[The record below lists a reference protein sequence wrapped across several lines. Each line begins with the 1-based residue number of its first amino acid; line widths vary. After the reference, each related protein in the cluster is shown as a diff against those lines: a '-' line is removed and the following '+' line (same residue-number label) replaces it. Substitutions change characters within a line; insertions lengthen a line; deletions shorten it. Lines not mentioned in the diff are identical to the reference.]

1 MEIRGIAAGGAG
13 VGTLPDGRVVFV
25 QRTAPGD
32 RVQLRV
38 TEGKERWARGL
49 LEAVLSPG
57 PDRMSPPCPL
67 YDRCGGCTLQHLSA
81 EARLRAKG
89 ALVGDALRRIGKLEV
104 DDPVVRPAPS
114 EVHYR
119 NRVTFTLLRHPGGRV
134 TAGFH
139 ALERPGRIVDVDDRC
154 LLPEPALLE
163 VWAGLRRGWGSGA
176 ERLPAG
182 ERLRLTLRAVDTGA
196 VLTVDGADGEDG
208 DPEGLLES
216 VPGLRA
222 VWRAS
227 GGGRTPVLLA
237 GEADTRMTWE
247 GIPIPMAASAFV
259 QVNRAAATPL
269 LEATLALA
277 GPVEGIRVVDGYCGV
292 GVVGRRLAEQGA
304 VVTGI
309 ELDPEAARA
318 AGGDLGADPAGPD
331 PTQGD
336 PEAGAH
342 GYAGVRTDP
351 TLGALAHA
359 HPHPEQDRGA
369 SVTASPGHWTVV
381 EARVEDAL
389 PELLP
394 ADLVLLNPP
403 RTGLDPSIPERLR
416 EARVPHIVYT
426 SCDPATLARDLARLG
441 PEYRVESLQAFD
453 LFPMTAHV
461 ETLVSLRREEG

>member
-38 TEGKERWARGL
+38 AEGKERWARGL
-49 LEAVLSPG
+49 LEAVLAPG

-67 YDRCGGCTLQHLSA
+67 YDGCGGCTLQHLSP
-81 EARLRAKG
+81 EARLRVKG

-104 DDPVVRPAPS
+104 EDPAVRPAPS
-114 EVHYR
+114 ELHYR
-119 NRVTFTLLRHPGGRV
+119 NRVTFTFLRHPGGRV

-163 VWAGLRRGWGSGA
+163 VWTALRRGWGGGA

-196 VLTVDGADGEDG
+196 VLTVEGADGEDG

-216 VPGLRA
+216 VPGLRS
-222 VWRAS
+222 VWRAP

-237 GEADTRMTWE
+237 GEADTRLTWE
-247 GIPIPMAASAFV
+247 AIPIPMAASAFV

-277 GPVEGIRVVDGYCGV
+277 GPVEGLRVVDAYCGV
-292 GVVGRRLAEQGA
+292 GVAGRLLAGQGA
-304 VVTGI
+304 AATGI
-309 ELDPEAARA
+309 EMDAEAVRA
-318 AGGDLGADPAGPD
+318 ASGDFGRDPAEPD
-331 PTQGD
+331 ATRGD
-336 PEAGAH
+336 PGANATTT
-342 GYAGVRTDP
+342 GR
-351 TLGALAHA
+351 
-359 HPHPEQDRGA
+359 
-369 SVTASPGHWTVV
+369 WTVV

-403 RTGLDPSIPERLR
+403 RTGLHPSIPERLR

>member
-1 MEIRGIAAGGAG
+1 VAIRGIAAGGAG

-25 QRTAPGD
+25 HRTAPGD

-49 LEAVLSPG
+49 LEAVLAPG
-57 PDRMSPPCPL
+57 PDRVSPPCPL

-104 DDPVVRPAPS
+104 EDPVVRPAPS
-114 EVHYR
+114 ESHYR

-154 LLPEPALLE
+154 LLPEPALGE
-163 VWAGLRRGWGSGA
+163 VWAGLRRWWGSGA

-196 VLTVDGADGEDG
+196 VLTVEGADGEDG

-222 VWRAS
+222 VWRAP

-277 GPVEGIRVVDGYCGV
+277 GPVEGLRVVDAYCGV
-292 GVVGRRLAEQGA
+292 GVVGRRLAAQGA
-304 VVTGI
+304 TVTGI
-309 ELDPEAARA
+309 EMDPEAARA
-318 AGGDLGADPAGPD
+318 ARGEVGGEVELAGPG
-331 PTQGD
+331 PV
-336 PEAGAH
+336 PS
-342 GYAGVRTDP
+342 P
-351 TLGALAHA
+351 
-359 HPHPEQDRGA
+359 
-369 SVTASPGHWTVV
+369 PGHWTVV

-403 RTGLDPSIPERLR
+403 RTGLHPSIPEGLR

-441 PEYRVESLQAFD
+441 PAYRVESLQAFD

-461 ETLVSLRREEG
+461 ETLVSLRRVRG